1 MITAYCKK
9 CKDDVA
15 PGEVCPRCGGK
26 LTKASQRVHWEIR
39 HDPAKDWMCWNSAA
53 RIVLPVTAAMVAVL
67 LALEMVSGGISA
79 VQKLLEGGLMTIVG
93 TLVAVFFLGL
103 WLMLLLQGEETFSC
117 TLDSRGAHVTIYLE
131 NPTKTQLLARLR
143 RPTEETRVLIAQRD
157 FAWKDVQ
164 RIQLWPEKLLILFYA
179 PRWWMRLSVPCLP
192 DSWPSSILFMQ
203 EKVGKK
209 KTVQMPEVIRHAA
222 EYFPPEETP
231 RSEAAVYAPEAADF
245 LPEEPLFVKEEP
257 TLLPVEEEAPFAP
270 EENPASEPLP
280 SPTEEA
286 PLPEDQVAGGEQG
299 SMFD

>member
-9 CKDDVA
+9 CKDDVT

-26 LTKASQRVHWEIR
+26 LTKASLRVHWEMP
-39 HDPAKDWMCWNSAA
+39 HDPVKDWMCWNSAA

-67 LALEMVSGGISA
+67 LVLEVISGGGA
-79 VQKLLEGGLMTIVG
+79 AAQKLLESGLMTIVG
-93 TLVAVFFLGL
+93 TLVAVFFLGM
-103 WLMLLLQGEETFSC
+103 WLILLLQGEEIFSC

-131 NPTKTQLLARLR
+131 NPTKIQLLARFR
-143 RPTEETRVLIAQRD
+143 QPADEARVVVAQRD
-157 FAWKDVQ
+157 FAWKDAA

-192 DSWPSSILFMQ
+192 ESWPSALLFMQ

-222 EYFPPEETP
+222 EYFPPEET
-231 RSEAAVYAPEAADF
+231 AAPETPVYV
-245 LPEEPLFVKEEP
+245 PEETLFVPEEAGF
-257 TLLPVEEEAPFAP
+257 LPVEEDVPFAA
-270 EENPASEPLP
+270 EEVSAEAGLP
-280 SPTEEA
+280 SPVDDA